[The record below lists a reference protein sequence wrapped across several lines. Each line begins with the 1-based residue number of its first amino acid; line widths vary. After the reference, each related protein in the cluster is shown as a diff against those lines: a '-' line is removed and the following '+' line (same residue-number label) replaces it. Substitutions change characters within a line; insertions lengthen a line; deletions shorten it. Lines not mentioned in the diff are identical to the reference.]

1 MIEFAKVKRPKK
13 FGVGHS
19 TTENTEDTEK
29 ENNLAGGFS
38 PRPPISQKTKN
49 PRGSRGETPSPAA
62 FLSVPSVFS
71 VVENSYSE
79 ILLSAIYELYGR
91 INCYP
96 KMACFE
102 PCQKILGF

>member
-1 MIEFAKVKRPKK
+1 
-13 FGVGHS
+13 
-19 TTENTEDTEK
+19 
-29 ENNLAGGFS
+29 
-38 PRPPISQKTKN
+38 
-49 PRGSRGETPSPAA
+49 
-62 FLSVPSVFS
+62 

-102 PCQKILGF
+102 PCPFLIRLWTLFFGCSTRYIDIHVVNWCYAL